1 MDEITDLPH
10 KIKSAAASL
19 ARSQYAIAFT
29 GAGISTPSGIPD
41 FRSPGV
47 GLWAHGEPPRAGTI
61 QGFAADP
68 EGFYEWFH
76 PLLKRILSAEPNP
89 GHRGLA
95 TLEAEGILKALI
107 TQNADLLHQR
117 AGSRSVIEVHGT
129 LAHLTCI
136 RCYCIAPGPP
146 ILKRFLRDR
155 EVPRCQSCGGVMKP
169 NVILAGEQL
178 VSGVMTEARRLAQ
191 ECDVILVA
199 GTSLPGG
206 PASELPEIAVE
217 KGARLII
224 INRTPT
230 PLDQEAEVIIH
241 GDVAEVFPAIVNEL
255 QRSA

>member
-1 MDEITDLPH
+1 
-10 KIKSAAASL
+10 
-19 ARSQYAIAFT
+19 
-29 GAGISTPSGIPD
+29 
-41 FRSPGV
+41 
-47 GLWAHGEPPRAGTI
+47 
-61 QGFAADP
+61 
-68 EGFYEWFH
+68 
-76 PLLKRILSAEPNP
+76 
-89 GHRGLA
+89 
-95 TLEAEGILKALI
+95 
-107 TQNADLLHQR
+107 
-117 AGSRSVIEVHGT
+117 
-129 LAHLTCI
+129 
-136 RCYCIAPGPP
+136 
-146 ILKRFLRDR
+146 
-155 EVPRCQSCGGVMKP
+155 MKP

-241 GDVAEVFPAIVNEL
+241 GDVAEVLPAIVNEL